1 MTEPSTMLPPG
12 AKPPLPARRLV
23 RPLTLVVL
31 LVVVAATLAAS
42 WATHN
47 LVRDQENR
55 LLQERTKEVAL
66 VLNEAVT
73 SIQSGLTS
81 LGTEL
86 RVPGGMARFAAVAA
100 PQVGGAGGARAI
112 ALLQPGASGFTVAAT
127 AGTGFSTGQNLS
139 GPVAATATTALSHP
153 GVYSTPIFRESGHPV
168 IGLAS
173 GPPTAP
179 PGSVLLRTSPVTGN
193 RPSALQSGPYSE
205 LYIALYDGPTARPDT
220 LVLANSVQLPL
231 PGPIVS
237 EPFNLGQSPWF
248 LQVSARQPLVG
259 SVAGR
264 AGWFVLGG
272 GLVLALL
279 IGVLTEVVGRRR
291 DYAMVMVDERTAE
304 LRTSL
309 DELAATQAQLVDR
322 ERLAAIGQL
331 ASAVGHELRNPLG
344 VISNSLY
351 LLRRNSDPD
360 DEKARRQLD
369 TADREVSAATLIVSD
384 LLEYSRGR
392 QPIIARVPLDDLV
405 EEVLSVSPAPDGIAV
420 SSSGVAGAPPV
431 AADRDQLRQVLLN
444 LVTNAYD
451 AMPEGGALSLEA
463 GPDGP
468 GRVRIRVADTGA
480 GMDPDTRAKVFEP
493 FFTTKARGVGLGLA
507 VSARIVRAHDGTI
520 QVDSTPGSGSAFSV
534 VLPAFTGEG
543 EDGG

>member
-1 MTEPSTMLPPG
+1 MTEPSTTLPRG
-12 AKPPLPARRLV
+12 ARRPSVGRRFL
-23 RPLTLVVL
+23 RPLTLLVL
-31 LVVVAATLAAS
+31 LVVVAATLAAA
-42 WATHN
+42 WGTRN

-66 VLNEAVT
+66 VLNEAVS
-73 SIQSGLTS
+73 SIQSGLAS

-86 RVPGGMARFAAVAA
+86 RVPGGMSRFAAVAA
-100 PQVGGAGGARAI
+100 PQIGGPSGARAI
-112 ALLQPGASGFTVAAT
+112 ALLQPAESGFTVAAA
-127 AGTGFSTGQNLS
+127 AGTALSIGQAVPDS
-139 GPVAATATTALSHP
+139 VAATARTATGHP
-153 GVYSTPIFRESGHPV
+153 GVYSTPIFSPGGQPV
-168 IGLAS
+168 IGLVS
-173 GPPTAP
+173 GPPAAP
-179 PGSVLLRTSPVTGN
+179 PGSVLLRVSPVTGK

-205 LYIALYDGPTARPDT
+205 LYIALYDGPSARPDT
-220 LVLANSVQLPL
+220 LVLANTLRLPL
-231 PGPIVS
+231 PAPMAS
-237 EPFNLGQSPWF
+237 EMFKLGQSPWF
-248 LQVSARQPLVG
+248 LQVSARHPLVG

-272 GLVLALL
+272 GLVLAVLVGL
-279 IGVLTEVVGRRR
+279 LTELVGRRS
-291 DYAMVMVDERTAE
+291 DYAMAMVDERTAE
-304 LRTSL
+304 LRASL

-360 DEKARRQLD
+360 DERVRRQLD

-392 QPIIARVPLDDLV
+392 QPIIAPVAIGELV
-405 EEVLSVSPAPDGIAV
+405 NEVLSVSPAPDGIAV
-420 SSSGVAGAPPV
+420 AVNGVDGAAPV

-451 AMPEGGALSLEA
+451 AMPEGGTLTVDA

-468 GRVRIRVADTGA
+468 GRVRIRVADSGA
-480 GMDPDTRAKVFEP
+480 GMDPDTLAKVFEP

-507 VSARIVRAHDGTI
+507 VSARIVGAHDGAI
-520 QVDSTPGSGSAFSV
+520 RVESSPGSGSTFSV

-543 EDGG
+543 GG

>member
-1 MTEPSTMLPPG
+1 MTEPSATLAPEATPSS
-12 AKPPLPARRLV
+12 PVRRLV

-31 LVVVAATLAAS
+31 LVVVAATLAAA

-66 VLNEAVT
+66 VLNEAIT
-73 SIQSGLTS
+73 SIQSDLAS

-100 PQVGGAGGARAI
+100 PQIGGPSGARAI
-112 ALLQPGASGFTVAAT
+112 ALLQPAASGFTVTAA
-127 AGTGFSTGQNLS
+127 AGTGFSTGQNVS
-139 GPVAATATTALSHP
+139 GPTAATAATALGHP
-153 GVYSTPIFRESGHPV
+153 GVYSTPIFRQGGQLV

-173 GPPTAP
+173 GPPAAP
-179 PGSVLLRTSPVTGN
+179 PGSVLMRVSPVTGS

-220 LVLANSVQLPL
+220 LVLANTVRLPL

-237 EPFNLGQSPWF
+237 EPFELGQSPWF

-272 GLVLALL
+272 GLVLAVL

-291 DYAMVMVDERTAE
+291 DYAMVMVDERTTE
-304 LRTSL
+304 LRASL

-351 LLRRNSDPD
+351 LLRRSSDPD
-360 DEKARRQLD
+360 DEKVRRQLD

-392 QPIIARVPLDDLV
+392 QPIIDRVAVDELV

-420 SSSGVAGAPPV
+420 SASGVTGAPPA

-451 AMPEGGALSLEA
+451 AMPEGGSLTVDA

-468 GRVRIRVADTGA
+468 GRVLIRVADTGT
-480 GMDPDTRAKVFEP
+480 GMSADTRAKLFEP

-507 VSARIVRAHDGTI
+507 VSARIVRAHDGAI
-520 QVDSTPGSGSAFSV
+520 QVDSAPGSGTTFSV
-534 VLPAFTGEG
+534 VLPAFAGEEG
-543 EDGG
+543 A